1 MGSHKRPRNAVPAWR
16 LPTCEVLHFLNRG
29 LLVSSPRRL
38 LSVCAVLVASLAL
51 VSSAVARPHV
61 RHAHRVSGLVAAIN
75 VAQHTL
81 KLRLH
86 HGAKRHAASAGIAT
100 ASGAGTIV
108 VSFANAT
115 VSGPNGAVAVGDHV
129 TVTTNGPV
137 GPSAVA
143 SSIQVIGHP
152 NGGDAGKGAAI
163 PGTVTAIDSGGT
175 LTLAVGSRDSQQG
188 EAQDSAVQAGS
199 VTVSVPAATI
209 LAVGDTNGDGTITL
223 GDISEG
229 DHVVVFTADATADP
243 IVAVGILD
251 ASQPGANSHEGDSS
265 PQGSGGG
272 DGNGAPSYQAFAG
285 TVAALGPPNA
295 ITVTVSGDGPLG
307 GQTVTIDVTA
317 ATHYKGVP
325 GYGSIA
331 VGDQVRVYSQSLAPL
346 PIVAVFIGD
355 GPGGSDS
362 GSPPP
367 APAPA
372 PASSPTRF
380 GGTVTDVRGDGLTV
394 TVTSG
399 GPLSGQSVIVAVP
412 AGTAFVGVASLS
424 GVSVGDAVEIFTA
437 STAGSPVRATK
448 VSDEGAAAS

>member
-1 MGSHKRPRNAVPAWR
+1 
-16 LPTCEVLHFLNRG
+16 
-29 LLVSSPRRL
+29 LLVSSPRRQ
-38 LSVCAVLVASLAL
+38 LSVCVVLVASLAL
-51 VSSAVARPHV
+51 VSSAAARTPA
-61 RHAHRVSGLVAAIN
+61 RHAHRVSGVVAAIN
-75 VAQHTL
+75 VAQHTF

-86 HGAKRHAASAGIAT
+86 HGAKRHAASARIAT
-100 ASGAGTIV
+100 ASGGGTVV

-115 VSGPNGAVAVGDHV
+115 VSGPDGAVTVGDHV
-129 TVTTNGPV
+129 TVTASGPV
-137 GPSAVA
+137 GSNTVA
-143 SSIQVIGHP
+143 SSIQVIGRP

-163 PGTVTAIDSGGT
+163 PGTVTAIDANGDT

-188 EAQDSAVQAGS
+188 DAQDSAVQAGS
-199 VTVSVPAATI
+199 VTVSVHAATI
-209 LAVGDTNGDGTITL
+209 LAVDDTNADGTITL
-223 GDISEG
+223 GDISDG

-265 PQGSGGG
+265 PQGSDGG
-272 DGNGAPSYQAFAG
+272 DGNGAPSYQGFAG
-285 TVAALGPPNA
+285 TVASLGPPDV

-307 GQTVTIDVTA
+307 GETVTVDVTA
-317 ATHYKGVP
+317 ATHYKGVTD
-325 GYGSIA
+325 YGSIA
-331 VGDQVRVYSQSLAPL
+331 VGDQVRVYSLSLSPL

-355 GPGGSDS
+355 APGGSDS

-367 APAPA
+367 PTA

-412 AGTAFVGVASLS
+412 VGTTFVGVASLA

-437 STAGSPVRATK
+437 STAGSPVHASK